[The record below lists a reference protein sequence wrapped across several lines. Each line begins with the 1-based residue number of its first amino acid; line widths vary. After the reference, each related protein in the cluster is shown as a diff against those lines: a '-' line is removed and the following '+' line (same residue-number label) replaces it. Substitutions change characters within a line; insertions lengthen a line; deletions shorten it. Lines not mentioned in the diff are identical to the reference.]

1 MNLTINH
8 MLNLAVKA
16 LQENRLEEAEEKFK
30 KLIELKPDYFLAH
43 YNLGNTLYILKK
55 FDEALIYFQKTLELN
70 PEFPSVLVNLA
81 NTLKKLHRFDESI
94 EIYKKIIKLEP
105 DNEHLHRNF
114 DIIIGQKKLISKI
127 LKSKE
132 SNYKFNKSSIN
143 SVNLRS
149 SSSDFRLISNP
160 FISNRAVET
169 ELITEL
175 YKINTRKL
183 EEGNKI
189 QKKDARY
196 GNGLCSDFQLFKN
209 DSIILKKVAESLTK
223 IIEEA
228 VKSEIFIMDSF
239 FNILKAGSGSR
250 PHAHENEFDIDSGL
264 IKQKYSLT
272 YYLSVG
278 DQNCSEPGH
287 LKLYDPKQE
296 VLVSEG
302 KIVIIPAT
310 RKHSA
315 KYGGKTD
322 RIMIGVNF
330 YIIN

>member
-1 MNLTINH
+1 MNLTFNL

-16 LQENRLEEAEEKFK
+16 LQDKRLEEAEERFK
-30 KLIELKPDYFLAH
+30 KLIELKPDYALAH
-43 YNLGNTLYILKK
+43 YNLGNTLYALKK
-55 FDEALIYFQKTLELN
+55 FDEAIINYQKTLELN

-81 NTLKKLHRFDESI
+81 NTLKKLNRFDESI
-94 EIYKKIIKLEP
+94 EIYKKMIKLEP
-105 DNEHLHRNF
+105 DNELLHSNLDKIMR
-114 DIIIGQKKLISKI
+114 QKKLMSNF
-127 LKSKE
+127 LKSKK
-132 SNYKFNKSSIN
+132 SGYSFNKNFISN
-143 SVNLRS
+143 AELRPH
-149 SSSDFRLISNP
+149 SSDFRLISNP
-160 FISNRAVET
+160 FISNRAVEI

-175 YKINTRKL
+175 YKINTREFEK
-183 EEGNKI
+183 GNKI
-189 QKKDARY
+189 QRDDSRY
-196 GNGLCSDFQLFKN
+196 GNGLCSDFLLFEN
-209 DSIILKKVAESLTK
+209 DSIILKKVAKSLTK
-223 IIEEA
+223 IIQEA

-250 PHAHENEFDIDSGL
+250 THSHENEFDIDMDL
-264 IKQKYSLT
+264 VKQKYSLT

-287 LKLYDPKQE
+287 LNLYDPEQE

-315 KYGGKTD
+315 KYGGITD

-330 YIIN
+330 YSLT